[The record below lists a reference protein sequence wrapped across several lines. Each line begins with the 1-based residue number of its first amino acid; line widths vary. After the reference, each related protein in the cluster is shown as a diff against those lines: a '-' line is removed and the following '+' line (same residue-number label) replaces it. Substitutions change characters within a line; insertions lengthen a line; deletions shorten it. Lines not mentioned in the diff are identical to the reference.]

1 MSYAKVYCRACDGI
15 DAPLVTVEVHLA
27 NGLPKFLLVGLPE
40 TVVKES
46 KERVRSAIQNSLFR
60 FPTSRRITVNLAPA
74 TLPKQ
79 GGRFDL
85 AIAVGIL
92 VASRQLPAEAVKE
105 IEFAGELSLSGDL
118 LGVRGMLSWVQ
129 ASQKAQRYLVLPEDN
144 VAEAALVVNEQASHG
159 VYAASHLLSVAE
171 HIRGVTRLAGVL
183 ATQQKARDKK
193 TLTLDEV
200 RGHTIAK
207 KALLLAASG
216 GHHLLLCGPPG
227 SGKTMLASRLPHL
240 LPPLKTEE
248 ALEVAMIKSLH
259 PNGFRVN
266 QWRERPFQ
274 SPHHNTSASAMIGG
288 GRPPTPG
295 DISLAHRGVLFLD
308 EFPEFPRAVLEALRE
323 PIEQGEIHVARV
335 GSQVTY
341 PASFQLIAAMNPCPC
356 GYYDE
361 QHDRCRC
368 SSRTRERYRDKLSGP
383 LLDRIDLF
391 CTMNVIPSTALWA
404 NTHAPAKQHH
414 SLCEQVVVARHKQ
427 YDRQGCLNSRLSWSY
442 FESRGELT
450 ADIKQCLSRWVDE
463 QDFSTRRVLRLLRVS
478 RTLADLD
485 KKERILPVH
494 LEMALSFSHCP
505 A

>member
-85 AIAVGIL
+85 AIAIGVL
-92 VASRQLPAEAVKE
+92 VASRQLPADVVSQM
-105 IEFAGELSLSGDL
+105 EFAGELSLSGSL
-118 LGVRGMLSWVQ
+118 LGVRGILSWVQ
-129 ASQKAQRYLVLPEDN
+129 ASQKAKRYLILPEEN
-144 VAEAALVVNEQASHG
+144 VDEAALVVNEKASHAA
-159 VYAASHLLSVAE
+159 YAASHLLAVAE
-171 HIRGVTRLAGVL
+171 HIRGVEHLAKVRV
-183 ATQQKARDKK
+183 TQQVIKQKK
-193 TLTLDEV
+193 PLTLDDV
-200 RGHTIAK
+200 RGHAIAK
-207 KALLLAASG
+207 KVLLLAAAG

-227 SGKTMLASRLPHL
+227 SGKTMLASRLPDL
-240 LPPLKTEE
+240 LPPLSTEQ
-248 ALEVAMIKSLH
+248 ALEVAMVRSLH
-259 PNGFRVN
+259 PNGFSVG

-288 GRPPTPG
+288 GRPPSPG
-295 DISLAHRGVLFLD
+295 DISLAHHGVLFLD
-308 EFPEFPRAVLEALRE
+308 EFPEFPRVVLEALRE

-361 QHDRCRC
+361 HQDRCRC
-368 SSRTRERYRDKLSGP
+368 SSRIRERYRDKLSGP

-391 CTMNVIPSTALWA
+391 CTMKVIPATSLWA
-404 NTHAPAKQHH
+404 NTHSPPSQHEL
-414 SLCEQVVVARHKQ
+414 LCQQVLKARDRQ
-427 YDRQGCLNSRLSWSY
+427 YARQGCLNAHLSWSY
-442 FESRGELT
+442 FEAEGDLSG
-450 ADIKQCLSRWVDE
+450 DIKQRLTRWMDE
-463 QDFSTRRVLRLLRVS
+463 KEFSTRRVLRLMRVS
-478 RTLADLD
+478 RTLADLSHA
-485 KKERILPVH
+485 EHILPEH
-494 LEMALSFSHCP
+494 LEIALSFSHCP
-505 A
+505 R